1 MRRDIKVVPFY
12 RMPFG
17 TLLTVTDHR
26 MQNMNPAVEG
36 QAQALEQRFARLF
49 GESPRI
55 YQAPGRVNL
64 IGEHTDYNDGFVMPA
79 AIGFY
84 TRVAVAPRPDR
95 KLVIHS
101 ENYSEQVEFDL
112 DGLPAT
118 RAGHWS
124 DYVIGVVK
132 MLVRS
137 GKQLRGAN
145 LLVDGNVPLGA
156 GLSSSASL
164 EVAVGY
170 ALLDLADRA
179 IEPPTLERIK
189 IDRIKID
196 RIKIDRTGLAL
207 LCQQAENEFVGARCG
222 IMDQFV
228 SSHGKHGQALLL
240 DCRSL
245 EYRQLPLPPDVALA
259 ICNTMVKHSIAKG
272 EYNQRRAECETGV
285 RTLSKH
291 LPQVRALRDVT
302 VEDLETYGQELPDVV
317 MRRCRHVIGEND
329 RVLQAAA
336 ALERG
341 DLQAVGSLMLESHRS
356 LRDDFE
362 VSCAE
367 LDLMVELAGRAEG
380 VYGTRMTGGGFGGC
394 TIALV
399 QSGCVEAFER
409 KVREGYERSTGCQ
422 PEIYICAAADGV
434 GQVAATSAE
443 KWVRSE

>member
-1 MRRDIKVVPFY
+1 MH
-12 RMPFG
+12 
-17 TLLTVTDHR
+17 TT
-26 MQNMNPAVEG
+26 NPAVENR
-36 QAQALEQRFARLF
+36 AHALEQRFVQLF
-49 GESPRI
+49 GESPRV

-64 IGEHTDYNDGFVMPA
+64 IGEHTDYNHGFVMPA

-84 TRVAVAPRPDR
+84 TRASIAPRPDR

-112 DGLPAT
+112 DHLPAT

-124 DYVIGVVK
+124 DYAIGVVK
-132 MLVRS
+132 MLLRS
-137 GKQLRGAN
+137 GKNLGGVN
-145 LLVDGNVPLGA
+145 LLLDGNVPLGA

-170 ALLDLADRA
+170 ALLDLAGQASDRTE
-179 IEPPTLERIK
+179 IGQNK
-189 IDRIKID
+189 IDRSK
-196 RIKIDRTGLAL
+196 LAL

-228 SSHGKHGQALLL
+228 ASHGKCGHALLL

-245 EYRQLPLPPDVALA
+245 GYRQLPLPDDAALA
-259 ICNTMVKHSIAKG
+259 ICNTMVKHSHAKG
-272 EYNQRRAECETGV
+272 EYNERRAECEVGV
-285 RTLSKH
+285 RALSKY
-291 LPQVRALRDVT
+291 LPNVRALRDVT
-302 VEDLETYGQELPDVV
+302 PADLEAYGHELPDTV
-317 MRRCRHVIGEND
+317 MRRCRHVIGENA

-336 ALERG
+336 ALELG
-341 DLQAVGSLMLESHRS
+341 DLQAFGNLMRQSHRS

-367 LDLMVELAGRAEG
+367 LDLMVELAEQAEG

-399 QSGCVEAFER
+399 RAGCVEAFQR
-409 KVREGYERSTGCQ
+409 TVQEGYERSTGCK
-422 PEIYICAAADGV
+422 PEIYVCSAADGV
-434 GQVAATSAE
+434 GQLA
-443 KWVRSE
+443 